1 MLINVNP
8 TTGEVTRVDGQ
19 EQDKALK
26 ICDRLKEELE
36 GWLDYHK
43 MAQAGDNRYN
53 VISAQEFQ
61 HALVAM
67 SDLLDNIRG
76 RLTPEE
82 LEQFHKFRSECLA
95 K

>member
-53 VISAQEFQ
+53 VISSQEFQ

-67 SDLLDNIRG
+67 SDLLDNLKG
-76 RLTPEE
+76 RLTSEE
-82 LEQFHKFRSECLA
+82 LEQFHKFCSECLA

>member
-1 MLINVNP
+1 MLINVNT
-8 TTGEVTRVDGQ
+8 TTGEVARVDGQ
-19 EQDKALK
+19 KQDKALK

-36 GWLDYHK
+36 GWLDYHN

-53 VISAQEFQ
+53 IIAAQEFQ

-67 SDLLDNIRG
+67 SDLLDNIKG

-82 LEQFHKFRSECLA
+82 LEQFHKFCSECLA

>member
-8 TTGEVTRVDGQ
+8 TTGEVARIDEK

-61 HALVAM
+61 HALVAL
-67 SDLLDNIRG
+67 SDLMENVKV

-82 LEQFHKFRSECLA
+82 LEQFNKFRTECLA

>member
-8 TTGEVTRVDGQ
+8 TTGEVTRLDGQ
-19 EQDKALK
+19 DQDKTLQ

-36 GWLDYHK
+36 GWLCYHN
-43 MAQAGDNRYN
+43 MAKGGDNRYN
-53 VISAQEFQ
+53 VIATQEFQ

-67 SDLLDNIRG
+67 SDLLDAVKD

-82 LEQFHKFRSECLA
+82 LEQFNKFRSECLA

>member
-1 MLINVNP
+1 MLIHVNP
-8 TTGEVTRVDGQ
+8 TTGECSQISKHETN
-19 EQDKALK
+19 KTLK
-26 ICDRLKEELE
+26 ICDRLREELE

-43 MAQAGDNRYN
+43 MARDGDNRYN

-61 HALVAM
+61 HALVAL
-67 SDLLDNIRG
+67 SDLLDDIKG
-76 RLTPEE
+76 QLTPDE